1 MAKKKEPAKVT
12 VPGVDQNQPA
22 HLLVSTFQGM
32 YDRNKFRINHY
43 LYNAI
48 SLNIN
53 TWSKYLPA
61 NKIGFTVFNNM
72 GMQLT

>member
-1 MAKKKEPAKVT
+1 MWVIWPGIIVIMTSYLMAQKKEPVKVT

-32 YDRNKFRINHY
+32 YDRNKFRLNHY
-43 LYNAI
+43 LNNAI

-53 TWSKYLPA
+53 T
-61 NKIGFTVFNNM
+61 
-72 GMQLT
+72 

>member
-1 MAKKKEPAKVT
+1 MWVIWPGTLVIMTSYLMAKKKEPVKVT
-12 VPGVDQNQPA
+12 VAGVDQNQPA

-32 YDRNKFRINHY
+32 YDRNKFRLNHY

-53 TWSKYLPA
+53 T
-61 NKIGFTVFNNM
+61 
-72 GMQLT
+72 

>member
-1 MAKKKEPAKVT
+1 MWVIWPRTLVIMTSYLMAQKKEPAKVT

-22 HLLVSTFQGM
+22 YLLVSTFQGM
-32 YDRNKFRINHY
+32 YDRNKFYLNHY

-53 TWSKYLPA
+53 T
-61 NKIGFTVFNNM
+61 
-72 GMQLT
+72 